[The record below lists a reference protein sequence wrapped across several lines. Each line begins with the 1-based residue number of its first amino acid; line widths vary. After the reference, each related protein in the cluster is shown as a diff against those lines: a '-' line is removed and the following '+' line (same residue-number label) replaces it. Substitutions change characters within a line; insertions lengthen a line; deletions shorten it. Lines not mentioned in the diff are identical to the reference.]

1 MEGAALNIPPQPS
14 PGGTQVNRHE
24 PIALRLQS
32 LSSVAFEGGSYLA
45 TRTGQ
50 TRLVIAPQTFGTT
63 CGQRALR
70 LLLELPPRDQILTG
84 FVNLDDNRQHRRSS
98 VHFRL
103 LISSSQARHH
113 MGSRNVPGS
122 TR

>member
-1 MEGAALNIPPQPS
+1 MEGAALNTPPQPS

-50 TRLVIAPQTFGTT
+50 TRLVIAPQAFGTT
-63 CGQRALR
+63 CAQRALR
-70 LLLELPPRDQILTG
+70 LLLELPPRDQILTA
-84 FVNLDDNRQHRRSS
+84 FVNLAPTAPLAAPAS
-98 VHFRL
+98 HFPLSIPCPMFVTDGER
-103 LISSSQARHH
+103 
-113 MGSRNVPGS
+113 
-122 TR
+122 